1 MHRCGKNIQVKNS
14 LNLERFY
21 SLNKKTRK
29 VPFKADIEKWAVHQ
43 KLFMIECFYPNQNET
58 SKIEIRDM

>member
-29 VPFKADIEKWAVHQ
+29 VPFKADIEKWAVH
-43 KLFMIECFYPNQNET
+43 
-58 SKIEIRDM
+58 